1 MKHLKSFTL
10 ITGSVVTG
18 ILASGAVTPAQAFT
32 FERGEDLTAGSSSA
46 VIPNSRAAEARFLA
60 RLSAF
65 SSEGFE
71 SFAADATPRTT
82 ALNLPGINASISGIP
97 ANDATNPNSEKN
109 GVIAG
114 VGGFSNFPISGTKSY
129 SFDFYEQPGFNNA
142 ASSRTLTINF
152 AAPVAA
158 FGFYGT
164 DFGDDNGSF
173 SLEVRNGVTSL
184 GTVAVGNNQGGAS
197 QNGAALYFGV
207 IAQNPGEQ
215 FTSLTFRSSSQVEFI
230 GIDNLTVATL
240 AQVRSTAVPEPFTMI
255 GTLLGSATALQMR
268 KRLKVTNKL

>member
-1 MKHLKSFTL
+1 MKNLKSFTL
-10 ITGSVVTG
+10 ITGSAVTG

-32 FERGEDLTAGSSSA
+32 FERGEDRTAGSSSA
-46 VIPNSRAAEARFLA
+46 SIPNSRAAETRFLA

-71 SFAADATPRTT
+71 SFPVDATARTT

-97 ANDATNPNSEKN
+97 ANDAANPNTEKN
-109 GVIAG
+109 GVISG

-129 SFDFYEQPGFNNA
+129 SFDFYEQPGFDNV

-164 DFGDDNGSF
+164 DFGDDNGIF
-173 SLEVRNGVTSL
+173 NLEVRNGATSL
-184 GTVAVGNNQGGAS
+184 GTVAVGNTQGSGS
-197 QNGAALYFGV
+197 QDGAALYFGL
-207 IAQNPGEQ
+207 IAQNAGEQ
-215 FTSLTFRSSSQVEFI
+215 FTSLTFRSSSQVEVI
-230 GIDNLTVATL
+230 GIDNLSVATL
-240 AQVRSTAVPEPFTMI
+240 AQVRATAVPEPFTII
-255 GTLLGSATALQMR
+255 GTLIGGTAAF
-268 KRLKVTNKL
+268 RLKKKLK